1 MSLRETFSLALKN
14 ILGSRMRT
22 FLTMLGI
29 IIGVTAVIVIIGMGN
44 GIENYMADSFSSMGT
59 DTLTVSI
66 SGRGSSRSVSE
77 EDMYRLVEEN
87 PDYLEAISPTV
98 TMSGTVK
105 IGSESLSSTSVTGVS
120 EDYFSIGS
128 HDIAQGRNIQ
138 YMDVEERKTVCVIG
152 SYLAFVYYGGDA
164 VGQSVRINGD
174 KYTIVGVMAQETD
187 DAGDLEEGGIDDCI
201 YIPYSTAARLSG
213 TGSVSSYTISVT
225 DEDNI
230 SRAMDIVE
238 SALYEVFDDSD
249 AYTVVSMSEML
260 DMMNSMIS
268 IVITILAAIA
278 GISLLVGGIGI
289 MNIMLVSVTERT
301 REIGIRKALGAKESS
316 IMKQFVIESG
326 TTSALGGV
334 LGILLGYI
342 LCSVASPI
350 ITSLMD
356 AEITVSPSV
365 ASALLAFGISVSIGV
380 LFGYLPARKASRLNP
395 IDALRH
401 D

>member
-301 REIGIRKALGAKESS
+301 QEIGLKKAIGARKSKILN
-316 IMKQFVIESG
+316 QFLTEAAVL
-326 TTSALGGV
+326 TSLGGV
-334 LGILLGYI
+334 LGVIVGIIL
-342 LCSVASPI
+342 
-350 ITSLMD
+350 
-356 AEITVSPSV
+356 AEIISYVTTMPV
-365 ASALLAFGISVSIGV
+365 AISIPAAIGSV
-380 LFGYLPARKASRLNP
+380 LFSMVIGIVFGVFPSYKAANLNP

-401 D
+401 E

>member
-187 DAGDLEEGGIDDCI
+187 DADDLEEGGIDDCI